1 MNTRAILCFVIAGV
15 LGVSACDLSIPSQ
28 VHTGHIRLVDKTQTA
43 ELSPRSVDAAA
54 VARLVEEYNDAGS
67 DSGMDVT
74 IGYMQESAADESAAR
89 KVGDKY
95 LYAFRGAGMTDPVR
109 LSIVPVTQKEM
120 TRSAVA
126 SYRRLTAEQ
135 PEGCPDILGT
145 RGAEK
150 LQVGEKY
157 PMGCGHKTMLSK
169 MVSRPADLKGVAG
182 TGDSDSRR
190 QGAVVEKHKA
200 GEQNEKLQGINA
212 STVGSGG

>member
-1 MNTRAILCFVIAGV
+1 
-15 LGVSACDLSIPSQ
+15 
-28 VHTGHIRLVDKTQTA
+28 
-43 ELSPRSVDAAA
+43 
-54 VARLVEEYNDAGS
+54 
-67 DSGMDVT
+67 
-74 IGYMQESAADESAAR
+74 
-89 KVGDKY
+89 
-95 LYAFRGAGMTDPVR
+95 MTDPVR
-109 LSIVPVTQKEM
+109 LTIVPVTQKEM

-135 PEGCPDILGT
+135 PEVCPDILGT